1 MFVLRLWS
9 HRMRFH
15 RYNFFFHFDLY
26 DELGKAMSH
35 RSLWS
40 LLRSFLIL
48 KLIQLTIIYFTP
60 SRFDTSSQ
68 LIIDELA
75 SSSSTASP
83 YNDIITTILNK
94 LITWDSVYFNDL
106 FVNDIAY
113 EHQFVFCPGWIKL
126 ISLLPST
133 NYYQLQLWSIL
144 ISNGDHFASVL
155 VLYYLSKTIYDSRIS
170 YISSLMM
177 VVSPAGVFL
186 TTNYSEN
193 LSNLT
198 TLLTIYLYYKA
209 IDFNNVT
216 TRSNK
221 SIKSIWLY
229 LLSGIVCAF
238 SFTVRA
244 NSLLLGILY
253 LVDLYDFSIID
264 QNLRSSVLSIIT
276 GSILGTTFLGQNKYH
291 YLTFCPQ
298 RQGWCLNKFPSL
310 FLYAQSHYWDN
321 GFLSYW
327 SLNNIPNFILVAPV
341 LLWNCYSVRTMWKV
355 LPQYRKLL
363 PLVVLNALIIIGGV
377 FFWNVQILN
386 RITSFSPLIY
396 WTLALNY
403 KKPWFKYILGYM
415 LTWNLMQ
422 TALFAAFLP
431 PA

>member
-1 MFVLRLWS
+1 
-9 HRMRFH
+9 
-15 RYNFFFHFDLY
+15 
-26 DELGKAMSH
+26 MSH
-35 RSLWS
+35 HSLWS

-126 ISLLPST
+126 ISKLPSI

-144 ISNGDHFASVL
+144 ISNASHFASVL
-155 VLYYLSKTIYDSRIS
+155 VLYRLSRTIYSSRTS
-170 YISSLMM
+170 YIAALMM
-177 VVSPAGVFL
+177 VLSPAGVFL

-198 TLLTIYLYYKA
+198 TLLTIYFYYKGV
-209 IDFNNVT
+209 DFNNVA

-221 SIKSIWLY
+221 SIKSVLMY
-229 LLSGIVCAF
+229 LLSGVICAF
-238 SFTVRA
+238 SFTIRA
-244 NSLLLGILY
+244 NSLLLGIFY
-253 LVDLYDFSIID
+253 LLDLYDFGIID
-264 QNLRSSVLSIIT
+264 QDWPSSVLSIIA
-276 GSILGTTFLGQNKYH
+276 GSILGTTFIGQNIYH

-298 RQGWCLNKFPSL
+298 RQGWCLNKLPSL
-310 FLYAQSHYWDN
+310 FLYAQSHYWNN

-327 SLNNIPNFILVAPV
+327 SLNNVPNFLLVAPV
-341 LLWNCYSVRTMWKV
+341 LLWNTYSVKSMWRV
-355 LPQYRKLL
+355 LPQHRKLL
-363 PLVVLNALIIIGGV
+363 PLVVLNGLIIIGGV

-403 KKPWFKYILGYM
+403 DKTWFKYVLGYM
-415 LTWNLMQ
+415 LVWNLTQ
-422 TALFAAFLP
+422 TALFAVFLP

>member
-1 MFVLRLWS
+1 MSIVFCNLAI
-9 HRMRFH
+9 
-15 RYNFFFHFDLY
+15 FFFFPLRSSCWRT
-26 DELGKAMSH
+26 LNKAMSQH
-35 RSLWS
+35 PLRN
-40 LLRSFLIL
+40 LLRSFLTL

-75 SSSSTASP
+75 ISEYTASP
-83 YNDIITTILNK
+83 YNAIITTILNK

-106 FVNDIAY
+106 FVNDVAF
-113 EHQFVFCPGWIKL
+113 EHQFVFCPGWIKM
-126 ISLLPST
+126 ISKLPSD

-144 ISNGDHFASVL
+144 ISNCCHLVSVL
-155 VLYYLSKTIYDSRIS
+155 VLYSLSKMVFDSKVS
-170 YISSLMM
+170 YIASLMM
-177 VVSPAGVFL
+177 VVAPAGVFL

-209 IDFNNVT
+209 VNFNNVT
-216 TRSNK
+216 TKSNK
-221 SIKSIWLY
+221 SIKSMGVY
-229 LLSGIVCAF
+229 CLSGVVCAF
-238 SFTVRA
+238 SFTIRA
-244 NSLLLGILY
+244 NSLLVGIFY
-253 LVDLYDFSIID
+253 LLDLYDFSIID
-264 QNLRSSVLSIIT
+264 QDWKTSIQSIIT
-276 GSILGTTFLGQNKYH
+276 GSILGSTFIGQNIHH
-291 YLTFCPQ
+291 YRTFCPQ

-310 FLYAQSHYWDN
+310 FQYAQSHYWSN

-327 SLNNIPNFILVAPV
+327 TLNNVPNFILVAPV
-341 LLWNCYSVRTMWKV
+341 LLWNIYSVKSAWKL

-363 PLVVLNALIIIGGV
+363 PLVVLNGMIIIGGV

-396 WTLALNY
+396 WQLAFDYN
-403 KKPWFKYILGYM
+403 KPWFKYILGYI
-415 LTWNLMQ
+415 LTWNLIQ

>member
-1 MFVLRLWS
+1 MPR
-9 HRMRFH
+9 H
-15 RYNFFFHFDLY
+15 
-26 DELGKAMSH
+26 
-35 RSLWS
+35 SLWS
-40 LLRSFLIL
+40 LLRSFLTL
-48 KLIQLTIIYFTP
+48 KLIQLAIIYFAP

-75 SSSSTASP
+75 SSPSTASP
-83 YNDIITTILNK
+83 YNGIVTSILNK

-106 FVNDIAY
+106 FVNEIAY

-126 ISLLPST
+126 ISLLPSD
-133 NYYQLQLWSIL
+133 NYYQLQMWSIL
-144 ISNGDHFASVL
+144 IANACHFASAL
-155 VLYYLSKTIYDSRIS
+155 VLYCLSKLTFDSRTS
-170 YISSLMM
+170 YIASLMM
-177 VVSPAGVFL
+177 IISPAGVFL

-198 TLLTIYLYYKA
+198 TLLALYLYYRA
-209 IDFNNVT
+209 IEFNNVA

-221 SIKSIWLY
+221 SVKNVYMY

-238 SFTVRA
+238 GFTVRA
-244 NSLLLGILY
+244 NSLLLGVLY
-253 LVDLYDFSIID
+253 LLDLYDFSIIEQD
-264 QNLRSSVLSIIT
+264 WTSSISSIIT
-276 GSILGTTFLGQNKYH
+276 GSVLGATLVGQNIHH

-298 RQGWCLNKFPSL
+298 RQGWCLNRFPSL
-310 FLYAQSHYWDN
+310 FSYAQSHYWSN

-327 SLNNIPNFILVAPV
+327 SLNNVPNFILVAPV
-341 LLWNCYSVRTMWKV
+341 LIWNCYSVSSTWKV

-363 PLVVLNALIIIGGV
+363 PLVVLNASIIIGGV

-396 WTLALNY
+396 WTLAWSY
-403 KKPWFKYILGYM
+403 DEPWFKYVLGYI
-415 LTWNLMQ
+415 LVWNFVQ